1 MYSTLPLLSAFV
13 TEMADDT
20 YLSVFSQPPS
30 EAGDSMTIC
39 CQVAFGAA
47 NGPCTQS
54 QTLLKEKR
62 NVSNVNNLEQIINF
76 NIMVI

>member
-1 MYSTLPLLSAFV
+1 
-13 TEMADDT
+13 MADLDT

-54 QTLLKEKR
+54 QTLLKEKKR
-62 NVSNVNNLEQIINF
+62 NVSNVNNLEQTGINF